1 MENGPLKICKPW
13 FWRTGGAGT
22 KTRAAQKLREKT
34 FSGDPSFGR
43 SAAPYCLL
51 PSSET
56 DGECGQVCGCK
67 GRNDRS
73 LTARLSPHRS
83 RAAQPQGS
91 SGPQGRPAAYEGV
104 GFGPQGPNEEISF
117 LQGRSGQNRAESA
130 GSELPYRK
138 WVTDVTAFSLFGEK
152 LCLSPILDPHSG
164 NLVRRIILDRP
175 ALSMATSML
184 DRAFEREFRMEPAAF
199 FTPKSQNQGKTQGLA
214 VCSAQTAS
222 PFGCSNSSGRKYLPD
237 F

>member
-1 MENGPLKICKPW
+1 MS
-13 FWRTGGAGT
+13 GAGT

-34 FSGDPSFGR
+34 SSGDPSFGR

-91 SGPQGRPAAYEGV
+91 SGPQGRPAAYEEV
-104 GFGPQGPNEEISF
+104 GFGLREPRKYRSCKEEAGKSCRICRIGTSVPEMGHRRDSVQLVWGEALFISHP
-117 LQGRSGQNRAESA
+117 R
-130 GSELPYRK
+130 
-138 WVTDVTAFSLFGEK
+138 
-152 LCLSPILDPHSG
+152 
-164 NLVRRIILDRP
+164 
-175 ALSMATSML
+175 
-184 DRAFEREFRMEPAAF
+184 
-199 FTPKSQNQGKTQGLA
+199 
-214 VCSAQTAS
+214 SAQRRS
-222 PFGCSNSSGRKYLPD
+222 VQMYHFGPSCAEYGHLHAG
-237 F
+237 